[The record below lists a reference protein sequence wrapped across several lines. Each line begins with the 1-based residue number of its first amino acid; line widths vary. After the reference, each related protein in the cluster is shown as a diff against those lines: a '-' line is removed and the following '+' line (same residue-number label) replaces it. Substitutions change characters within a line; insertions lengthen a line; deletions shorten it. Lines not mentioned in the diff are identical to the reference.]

1 MELIDSPAAMSAW
14 ARNHALAGRTIALV
28 PTMGAFHEGHLCL
41 MRHAAALA
49 DRVVVSLFV
58 NPLQFGPREDLA
70 QYPRNLERDLELA
83 AGAHVDAVF
92 APAVA
97 AMYPDASL
105 TRVRVA
111 ELTDTL
117 CGASRPGHFDGVT
130 TVVAKL
136 FNIVAPRF
144 AVFGRKDLQQL
155 AVIRRMTLD
164 LNWSVE
170 IVGHAIVR
178 EGDGLAMS
186 SRNIYLTPAERQ
198 SALALHR
205 VIRFAQERAKAGQTD
220 AATLTAEVRA
230 RLNTDP
236 AIRVDYV
243 NIVHEQRLV
252 ATPTLNRDSVLA
264 LAVFIGTT
272 RLIDN
277 GLLLTEE

>member
-1 MELIDSPAAMSAW
+1 MDLIESPSAMTSW
-14 ARNHALAGRTIALV
+14 ARDQARAGKIIALV

-41 MRHAAALA
+41 MRHAAGLA

-70 QYPRNLERDLELA
+70 RYPRNLPRDLELA
-83 AGAHVDAVF
+83 AGAKVDLVF
-92 APAVA
+92 APAVD
-97 AMYPDASL
+97 AMYPQGSL
-105 TRVRVA
+105 TRVQVA

-117 CGASRPGHFDGVT
+117 CGARRPGHFDGVT

-136 FNIVAPRF
+136 FNIVGPQV

-155 AVIRRMTLD
+155 AVIRRLTLD
-164 LNWSVE
+164 LNWAVE
-170 IVGHAIVR
+170 IIGHPIVR
-178 EGDGLAMS
+178 EADGLAMS
-186 SRNIYLTPAERQ
+186 SRNIYLTPAGRC

-205 VIRFAQERAKAGQTD
+205 VINFARQRAATGEAD
-220 AATLTAEVRA
+220 AAALTAEVRA
-230 RLNTDP
+230 RLLMDP
-236 AIRVDYV
+236 AVRVDYV
-243 NIVHEQRLV
+243 SIVHQHRLV
-252 ATPTLNRDSVLA
+252 ATPILTRDSVLA

>member
-1 MELIDSPAAMSAW
+1 MDLLDSPAAMSSW
-14 ARNHALAGRTIALV
+14 GKGQAGKTIALV

-41 MRHAAALA
+41 MRHAAGLA

-58 NPLQFGPREDLA
+58 NPLQFGPQEDLTR
-70 QYPRNLERDLELA
+70 YPRNLTRDLELA
-83 AGAHVDAVF
+83 GGAGVDAVF

-97 AMYPDASL
+97 AMYPPSSR
-105 TRVRVA
+105 TQVRVA

-136 FNIVAPRF
+136 FNIVAPQV

-155 AVIRRMTLD
+155 AVIRRMTFD
-164 LNWSVE
+164 LNWGIE
-170 IVGHAIVR
+170 IVGHPIVR

-186 SRNIYLTPAERQ
+186 SRNIYLTPAERA

-205 VIRFAQERAKAGQTD
+205 GISFARQRAKDGQTD
-220 AATLTAEVRA
+220 AAALIAEVRA
-230 RLNTDP
+230 QLLADP
-236 AIRVDYV
+236 TIRVDYV
-243 NIVHEQRLV
+243 SIVDEQRLV

-264 LAVFIGTT
+264 LAVWIGTT

-277 GLLLTEE
+277 ALLLAEE

>member
-1 MELIDSPAAMSAW
+1 MDLIESPVAMRCW
-14 ARNHALAGRTIALV
+14 AKAQAGNTIALV

-41 MRHAAALA
+41 MRHAAGLA

-58 NPLQFGPREDLA
+58 NPLQFGPQEDLA
-70 QYPRNLERDLELA
+70 KYPRPLQRDLA
-83 AGAHVDAVF
+83 MAVGAKVDAVF
-92 APAVA
+92 APVPA
-97 AMYPDASL
+97 AMYPEDSL
-105 TRVRVA
+105 TRVQVA
-111 ELTDTL
+111 QLTDTL

-136 FNIVAPRF
+136 FNIVTPQV

-155 AVIRRMTLD
+155 AVIRRMTSD
-164 LNWSVE
+164 LNWDIE

-186 SRNIYLTPAERQ
+186 SRNIYLSPAERG

-205 VIRFAQERAKAGQTD
+205 VIRWARQQARAGQTD
-220 AATLTAEVRA
+220 AAFLTAEVRS
-230 RLNTDP
+230 RLEEDP

-243 NIVHEQRLV
+243 SIVDEHCLV

-264 LAVFIGTT
+264 LAVFVGTT

-277 GLLLTEE
+277 GLLLAEA